1 MANPQEEI
9 KNLYAEKG
17 ELVTQL
23 EIANSKLQMINNR
36 LSQLLGIGQQ
46 PGNPT
51 QVR

>member
-1 MANPQEEI
+1 MTPQDEI

-23 EIANSKLQMINNR
+23 EIAQSKLQMVNNR
-36 LSQLLGIGQQ
+36 LSQLIGIQQ